1 MADYLKSILGD
12 KLLSSPIGGE
22 VDMTQLPSPE
32 VISFSFFSVKAME
45 KIVRVLMYFFFFNPL
60 ELNLWITSGV

>member
-32 VISFSFFSVKAME
+32 VISFSFFSVKEME
-45 KIVRVLMYFFFFNPL
+45 KIVRVLMYFFF
-60 ELNLWITSGV
+60 